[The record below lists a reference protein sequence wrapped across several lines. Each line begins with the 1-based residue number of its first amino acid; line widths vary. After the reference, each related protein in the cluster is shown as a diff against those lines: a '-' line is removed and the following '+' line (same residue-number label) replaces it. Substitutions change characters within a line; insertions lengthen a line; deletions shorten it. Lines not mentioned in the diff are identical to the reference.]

1 MARPEAR
8 EVPVFLVALADRRV
22 PVAPVAREGLGV
34 PVAREAP
41 VGQAALAVLRPVAP
55 ARSQVLLPLR

>member
-1 MARPEAR
+1 M
-8 EVPVFLVALADRRV
+8 FLVALADRRV
-22 PVAPVAREGLGV
+22 LVDPVAREGLGV
-34 PVAREAP
+34 PVDLVAREAP